1 MGQFVGNK
9 QGFTLKTA
17 RQILKQPPSIV
28 QFAPANPERNQKS
41 RGGVDGRPDPGLPVL
56 ALDLLLA
63 ARTFLFF
70 TNVHNS
76 SSWVSLSSSD
86 VSRLESTRAQCS
98 PARRITRLTVSLSSP
113 SNRAVARTP
122 TPSAAWWMICLIVSA
137 GRCNPNNALV
147 CVAAKRLPQ
156 VRQYKR
162 SRLLSFPYLP
172 RVAMLPCPRR
182 PQSLHLLF
190 GQKHCSSSLMTCLQH
205 ALE

>member
-9 QGFTLKTA
+9 QWLVLKTTS
-17 RQILKQPPSIV
+17 QILEQLSSIV
-28 QFAPANPERNQKS
+28 QFAPSDPERNQKS

-56 ALDLLLA
+56 VLKVSLA
-63 ARTFLFF
+63 TRTFLFF
-70 TNVHNS
+70 TKVHNS

-98 PARRITRLTVSLSSP
+98 PARRITRLTVSLFSP
-113 SNRAVARTP
+113 SNLAVALTP
-122 TPSAAWWMICLIVSA
+122 TPSAAWWIICLIVSA
-137 GRCNPNNALV
+137 GRCKPNNALV

-162 SRLLSFPYLP
+162 SRFLSFPYLP

-182 PQSLHLLF
+182 P
-190 GQKHCSSSLMTCLQH
+190 
-205 ALE
+205 